1 MMYTSSSLPNVCG
14 HQYGAADFKK
24 GRASRLMMESDL
36 DIARRAK
43 IRPIEEVANKLGLQ
57 GCDLVLQGPSIAKIS
72 WGRLKQAGGENQGFL
87 VLVTSVNPT
96 PFGEGK
102 TVTTIGLNQG
112 LNRRGHNATCVIR
125 EPSMGPVFGIKGG
138 AAGGGFSQVLPMEEI
153 NLHFTGDLH
162 AVTMAHNLCS
172 AMLDNHLHRSNA
184 LNLDLDRILWPRV
197 IDMND
202 RSLREVTVGLGGK
215 ANGIT
220 RTERFDITAS
230 SEVMAILVLSKD
242 YADLRARLGRI
253 AIGVSTHGDLV
264 TAEDLGCAGAM
275 ALLLRNAL
283 LPNLVQTLEGD
294 PAFIHGGPF
303 ANIAHGNSSIIGD
316 SIAFSCADYVVTE
329 AGFGAEMGA
338 EKALQIKAQAAGK
351 VPDCLILNVTVRAMK
366 LHGGGFSTGGGKR
379 PPKEEL
385 EGENVEA
392 TRSGATTNLR
402 RHVLNLSST
411 NVPVI
416 VSINRFSSDTDAE
429 LEAIR
434 EEAIAAGARDVVI
447 FEGHAK
453 GGEGAVNLADAVVE
467 ACASHDAAG
476 RPYDPI
482 VEPGM
487 PADQTILRIATK
499 VYGAHTVDFS
509 PEAIKT
515 LESLRE
521 WGLENLP
528 VCMAKTQY
536 SFSHK
541 PTELGAPI
549 GFTLPIRELRLNSGA
564 GFIVA
569 VCGSMMTMPGLPVR
583 PAAIDMDMDDDGR
596 LTGVFS

>member
-1 MMYTSSSLPNVCG
+1 M
-14 HQYGAADFKK
+14 D
-24 GRASRLMMESDL
+24 SDL
-36 DIARRAK
+36 DIARKATT
-43 IRPIEEVANKLGLQ
+43 RPIQEVADKLGLERS
-57 GCDLVLQGPSIAKIS
+57 DLILQGSSIAKIS
-72 WGRLKQAGGENQGFL
+72 WDRLKQAGEGKQGFL
-87 VLVTSVNPT
+87 ILVTSVNPT

-172 AMLDNHLHRSNA
+172 AMLDNHLHRGND
-184 LNLDLDRILWPRV
+184 LDLDLNRILWPRV

-215 ANGIT
+215 ANGIV
-220 RTERFDITAS
+220 RTERFDITAA

-253 AIGVSTHGDLV
+253 AIGVSTDGGLV

-316 SIAFSCADYVVTE
+316 SLALSCADYVVTE
-329 AGFGAEMGA
+329 AGFGADMGA
-338 EKALQIKAQAAGK
+338 EKALQIKAQASGK
-351 VPDCLILNVTVRAMK
+351 VPDCIVLNVTVRAMK
-366 LHGGGFSTGGGKR
+366 LHGDGFSTGGGKR

-385 EGENVEA
+385 EAENVEA
-392 TRSGATTNLR
+392 TRSGAATNLR
-402 RHVLNLSST
+402 RHVRNLSST
-411 NVPVI
+411 NLPVV
-416 VSINRFSSDTDAE
+416 VSINRFASDTDAE
-429 LEAIR
+429 VASIR
-434 EEAIAAGARDVVI
+434 EEAIAAGARDVVV

-453 GGEGAVNLADAVVE
+453 GGQGAVALADAVVE
-467 ACASHDAAG
+467 ACAAHDSAG
-476 RPYDPI
+476 RPYDPL

-487 PADQTILRIATK
+487 SADQTIQSVATN
-499 VYGAHTVDFS
+499 VYGADTVEFS
-509 PEAIKT
+509 PEAQNT
-515 LESLRE
+515 LELLQE

-536 SFSHK
+536 SFSHEG
-541 PTELGAPI
+541 TALGAPS

-569 VCGSMMTMPGLPVR
+569 VCGSMMTMPGLPIR
-583 PAAIDMDMDDDGR
+583 PAAMDMDMDEDGR

>member
-1 MMYTSSSLPNVCG
+1 
-14 HQYGAADFKK
+14 
-24 GRASRLMMESDL
+24 MMESDL
-36 DIARRAK
+36 DIARKAK

-57 GCDLVLQGPSIAKIS
+57 RCDLVLQGPSIAKIS
-72 WGRLKQAGGENQGFL
+72 WDRLKQAGEENQGFL

-215 ANGIT
+215 ANGIV

-253 AIGVSTHGDLV
+253 AIGVSTDGDLV
-264 TAEDLGCAGAM
+264 TADDLGCAGAM

-392 TRSGATTNLR
+392 TRSGAATNLR

-411 NVPVI
+411 NIPVI

-429 LEAIR
+429 IEAIR

-467 ACASHDAAG
+467 ACAAHDAAG

-509 PEAIKT
+509 PEANKT

-536 SFSHK
+536 SFSHE
-541 PTELGAPI
+541 PTELGAPT

>member
-1 MMYTSSSLPNVCG
+1 
-14 HQYGAADFKK
+14 
-24 GRASRLMMESDL
+24 MMESDL
-36 DIARRAK
+36 DIARKAK

-57 GCDLVLQGPSIAKIS
+57 RCDLVLQGPSIAKIS
-72 WGRLKQAGGENQGFL
+72 WDRLKQAGEENQGFL

-215 ANGIT
+215 ANGIV

-253 AIGVSTHGDLV
+253 AIGVSTDGNLV
-264 TAEDLGCAGAM
+264 TADDLGCAGAM

-392 TRSGATTNLR
+392 TRSGAATNLR

-416 VSINRFSSDTDAE
+416 VSINRFSSDTDTE
-429 LEAIR
+429 IEAIR
-434 EEAIAAGARDVVI
+434 EEAIVAGARDVVI
-447 FEGHAK
+447 FEGHTK

-467 ACASHDAAG
+467 ACAAHDVAG

-509 PEAIKT
+509 PEANKT

-536 SFSHK
+536 SFSHE
-541 PTELGAPI
+541 PTELGAPS

>member
-1 MMYTSSSLPNVCG
+1 
-14 HQYGAADFKK
+14 
-24 GRASRLMMESDL
+24 MMESDL
-36 DIARRAK
+36 DIARKAK

-57 GCDLVLQGPSIAKIS
+57 RCDLVLQGPSIAKIS
-72 WGRLKQAGGENQGFL
+72 WDRLKQAGEENQGFL

-184 LNLDLDRILWPRV
+184 LNLDLERILWPRV

-215 ANGIT
+215 ANGIV

-253 AIGVSTHGDLV
+253 AIGVSTDGDLV
-264 TAEDLGCAGAM
+264 TTEDLGCAGAM

-392 TRSGATTNLR
+392 TRSGAATNLR

-411 NVPVI
+411 NIPVI

-429 LEAIR
+429 IEAIR

-467 ACASHDAAG
+467 ACAAHDVAG

-487 PADQTILRIATK
+487 PADQTILQIATK

-509 PEAIKT
+509 PEANKT

-536 SFSHK
+536 SFSHE

>member
-1 MMYTSSSLPNVCG
+1 
-14 HQYGAADFKK
+14 
-24 GRASRLMMESDL
+24 MMESDL
-36 DIARRAK
+36 DIARKATS
-43 IRPIEEVANKLGLQ
+43 RPIEEVADKLGLERS
-57 GCDLVLQGPSIAKIS
+57 DLILQGSSIAKIS
-72 WGRLKQAGGENQGFL
+72 WERLKQAGSEKQGFL
-87 VLVTSVNPT
+87 ILVTSVNPT

-172 AMLDNHLHRSNA
+172 AMLDNHLHRGND
-184 LNLDLDRILWPRV
+184 LNLDLNRILWPRV

-202 RSLREVTVGLGGK
+202 RSLRDITVGLGGK
-215 ANGIT
+215 ANGIV
-220 RTERFDITAS
+220 RTERFDITAA

-253 AIGVSTHGDLV
+253 AIGVSTDGGLV

-316 SIAFSCADYVVTE
+316 TLALSCADYVVTE
-329 AGFGAEMGA
+329 AGFGADMGA

-351 VPDCLILNVTVRAMK
+351 VPDCLVLNVTVRAMK
-366 LHGGGFSTGGGKR
+366 LHGDGFSTGGGKR

-385 EGENVEA
+385 EAENIEA
-392 TRSGATTNLR
+392 TRDGAAANLR
-402 RHVLNLSST
+402 RHVRNLSST
-411 NVPVI
+411 NVPVV
-416 VSINRFSSDTDAE
+416 VSINRFASDTDAE
-429 LEAIR
+429 IEAIR
-434 EEAIAAGARDVVI
+434 EEAIAAGAKDVVV

-453 GGEGAVNLADAVVE
+453 GGEGAVALADAVVE

-487 PADQTILRIATK
+487 PADQTILRVATN

-509 PEAIKT
+509 PEAHKT

-536 SFSHK
+536 SFSHE
-541 PTELGAPI
+541 PTELGAPT

-569 VCGSMMTMPGLPVR
+569 VCGSMMTMPGLPIR
-583 PAAIDMDMDDDGR
+583 PAAMDMDMDDDGR

>member
-1 MMYTSSSLPNVCG
+1 
-14 HQYGAADFKK
+14 
-24 GRASRLMMESDL
+24 MMESDL
-36 DIARRAK
+36 DIARKAK

-57 GCDLVLQGPSIAKIS
+57 RCDLVLQGPSIAKIS
-72 WGRLKQAGGENQGFL
+72 WDRLKQAGEENQGFL

-184 LNLDLDRILWPRV
+184 LNLDLERILWPRV

-215 ANGIT
+215 ANGIV

-253 AIGVSTHGDLV
+253 AIGVSTDGDLV
-264 TAEDLGCAGAM
+264 TTEDLGCAGAM

-351 VPDCLILNVTVRAMK
+351 VPDCLVLNVTVRAMK

-392 TRSGATTNLR
+392 TRSGAATNLR

-411 NVPVI
+411 NIPVI

-429 LEAIR
+429 IEAIR

-467 ACASHDAAG
+467 ACAAHDAAG

-509 PEAIKT
+509 PEANKT

-536 SFSHK
+536 SFSHE
-541 PTELGAPI
+541 PTELGAPT

>member
-1 MMYTSSSLPNVCG
+1 
-14 HQYGAADFKK
+14 
-24 GRASRLMMESDL
+24 LMMESDL
-36 DIARRAK
+36 DIARKAK

-57 GCDLVLQGPSIAKIS
+57 RCDLVLQGPSIAKIS
-72 WGRLKQAGGENQGFL
+72 WDRLKQAGEENQGFL

-215 ANGIT
+215 ANGIV

-253 AIGVSTHGDLV
+253 AIGVSTDGDLV
-264 TAEDLGCAGAM
+264 TTEDLGCAGAM

-351 VPDCLILNVTVRAMK
+351 VPDCLVLNVTVRAMK

-392 TRSGATTNLR
+392 TRSGAATNLR

-411 NVPVI
+411 NIPVI

-429 LEAIR
+429 VEAIR

-453 GGEGAVNLADAVVE
+453 GGEGAVILADAVVE
-467 ACASHDAAG
+467 ACAAHDAAG

-509 PEAIKT
+509 PEANKT

-536 SFSHK
+536 SFSHE

>member
-1 MMYTSSSLPNVCG
+1 
-14 HQYGAADFKK
+14 
-24 GRASRLMMESDL
+24 MMESDL
-36 DIARRAK
+36 DIARKAK
-43 IRPIEEVANKLGLQ
+43 IRPIEEVANKLGLK
-57 GCDLVLQGPSIAKIS
+57 GGDLFLQGPSIAKIS
-72 WGRLKQAGGENQGFL
+72 WDRLKQAGGENQGFL

-172 AMLDNHLHRSNA
+172 AMLDNHLHRSNT

-215 ANGIT
+215 ANGIV
-220 RTERFDITAS
+220 RNERFDITAS

-253 AIGVSTHGDLV
+253 AIGVSTDGDLV

-338 EKALQIKAQAAGK
+338 EKALQIKAKAAGK

-379 PPKEEL
+379 PPKVEL
-385 EGENVEA
+385 ERENVEA
-392 TRSGATTNLR
+392 TRGGAATNLR

-429 LEAIR
+429 VEAIR

-467 ACASHDAAG
+467 ACAAHDAAG

-487 PADQTILRIATK
+487 PADQTILQIATK

-509 PEAIKT
+509 SEANKT

-536 SFSHK
+536 SFSHE

-583 PAAIDMDMDDDGR
+583 PAAIDMDMDDDGG

>member
-1 MMYTSSSLPNVCG
+1 
-14 HQYGAADFKK
+14 
-24 GRASRLMMESDL
+24 MMESDL
-36 DIARRAK
+36 SIARKAK

-57 GCDLVLQGPSIAKIS
+57 DCDLVLQGPSIAKIS
-72 WGRLKQAGGENQGFL
+72 WDRLKQAGGENQGFL
-87 VLVTSVNPT
+87 ILVTSVNPT

-172 AMLDNHLHRSNA
+172 AMLDNHLHRSNS
-184 LNLDLDRILWPRV
+184 LDLDLGRILWPRV

-215 ANGIT
+215 ANGIV
-220 RTERFDITAS
+220 RNERFDITAS

-253 AIGVSTHGDLV
+253 AIGVSTDGDLV

-338 EKALQIKAQAAGK
+338 EKALQIKAKAAGK

-379 PPKEEL
+379 PPKVEL
-385 EGENVEA
+385 ERENVEA
-392 TRSGATTNLR
+392 TRGGAATNLR

-429 LEAIR
+429 VEAIR

-467 ACASHDAAG
+467 ACAAHDAAG

-487 PADQTILRIATK
+487 PADQTILQIATK

-509 PEAIKT
+509 SEANKT

-536 SFSHK
+536 SFSHE

-583 PAAIDMDMDDDGR
+583 PAAIDMDMDDDGG

>member
-1 MMYTSSSLPNVCG
+1 
-14 HQYGAADFKK
+14 
-24 GRASRLMMESDL
+24 MMESDL
-36 DIARRAK
+36 DIARKAK

-57 GCDLVLQGPSIAKIS
+57 RCDLVLQGPSIAKIS
-72 WGRLKQAGGENQGFL
+72 WDRLKQAGEENQGFL

-215 ANGIT
+215 ANGIV

-253 AIGVSTHGDLV
+253 AIGVSTDGDLV
-264 TAEDLGCAGAM
+264 TTEDLGCAGAM

-351 VPDCLILNVTVRAMK
+351 VPDCLVLNVTVRAMK

-392 TRSGATTNLR
+392 TRSGAATNLR

-411 NVPVI
+411 NIPVI

-429 LEAIR
+429 IEAIR

-467 ACASHDAAG
+467 ACAAHDVAG

-509 PEAIKT
+509 PEANKT

-536 SFSHK
+536 SFSHE

>member
-1 MMYTSSSLPNVCG
+1 M
-14 HQYGAADFKK
+14 D
-24 GRASRLMMESDL
+24 SDL
-36 DIARRAK
+36 DIARNATT
-43 IRPIEEVANKLGLQ
+43 RPIQEVADKLGLERS
-57 GCDLVLQGPSIAKIS
+57 DLILQGSSIAKIS
-72 WGRLKQAGGENQGFL
+72 WDRLKQAGEGKQGFL
-87 VLVTSVNPT
+87 ILVTSVNPT

-172 AMLDNHLHRSNA
+172 AMLDNHLHRGND

-215 ANGIT
+215 ANGIV
-220 RTERFDITAS
+220 RTERFDITAA

-253 AIGVSTHGDLV
+253 AIGVSTDGGLV

-316 SIAFSCADYVVTE
+316 SLALSCADYVVTE
-329 AGFGAEMGA
+329 AGFGADMGA
-338 EKALQIKAQAAGK
+338 EKALQIKAQASGK
-351 VPDCLILNVTVRAMK
+351 VPDCIVLNVTVRAMK
-366 LHGGGFSTGGGKR
+366 LHGDGFSTGGGKR

-385 EGENVEA
+385 EAENVEA
-392 TRSGATTNLR
+392 TRSGAATNLR
-402 RHVLNLSST
+402 RHVRNLSST
-411 NVPVI
+411 NLPVV
-416 VSINRFSSDTDAE
+416 VSINRFASDTDAE
-429 LEAIR
+429 VAAIR
-434 EEAIAAGARDVVI
+434 EEAIAAGARDVVV

-453 GGEGAVNLADAVVE
+453 GGQGAVALADAVVE
-467 ACASHDAAG
+467 ACAAHDSAG
-476 RPYDPI
+476 RPYNPL

-487 PADQTILRIATK
+487 SADQTILSVATN
-499 VYGAHTVDFS
+499 VYGADTVEFS
-509 PEAIKT
+509 PEAQNT
-515 LESLRE
+515 LELLQE

-536 SFSHK
+536 SFSHEG
-541 PTELGAPI
+541 TALGAPS

-569 VCGSMMTMPGLPVR
+569 VCGSMMTMPGLPIR
-583 PAAIDMDMDDDGR
+583 PAAMDMDMDEDGR

>member
-1 MMYTSSSLPNVCG
+1 
-14 HQYGAADFKK
+14 
-24 GRASRLMMESDL
+24 MMESDL
-36 DIARRAK
+36 DIARKATT
-43 IRPIEEVANKLGLQ
+43 RPIEEVADKLGLQ
-57 GCDLVLQGPSIAKIS
+57 RSDLILQGSSVAKIS
-72 WGRLKQAGGENQGFL
+72 WDRLKQAGSEKQGFL
-87 VLVTSVNPT
+87 ILVTSVNPT

-172 AMLDNHLHRSNA
+172 AMLDNHLHRGND
-184 LNLDLDRILWPRV
+184 LNLDLNRILWPRV

-215 ANGIT
+215 ANGIV
-220 RTERFDITAS
+220 RTERFDITAA

-242 YADLRARLGRI
+242 YTDLRARLGRI
-253 AIGVSTHGDLV
+253 AIGVSTDGGLV

-316 SIAFSCADYVVTE
+316 ALALSCADYVVTE
-329 AGFGAEMGA
+329 AGFGADMGA

-351 VPDCLILNVTVRAMK
+351 VPDCLVLNVTVRAMK
-366 LHGGGFSTGGGKR
+366 LHGDGFSTGGGKR

-385 EGENVEA
+385 EAENVEA
-392 TRSGATTNLR
+392 TRAGAAANLR
-402 RHVLNLSST
+402 RHVRNLSST
-411 NVPVI
+411 NVPVV
-416 VSINRFSSDTDAE
+416 VSINRFASDTDAE
-429 LEAIR
+429 VEAIR
-434 EEAIAAGARDVVI
+434 EEAIAAGAKDVVV

-453 GGEGAVNLADAVVE
+453 GGEGAVALADAVVE

-487 PADQTILRIATK
+487 PADQTILRVATN

-509 PEAIKT
+509 PEAHKT

-536 SFSHK
+536 SFSHE
-541 PTELGAPI
+541 PTELGAPA

-569 VCGSMMTMPGLPVR
+569 VCGSMMTMPGLPIR
-583 PAAIDMDMDDDGR
+583 PAAMDMDMDDDGR